1 MNQPHRNSAVDISF
15 GSPTQ
20 LLSVD
25 DIVLIFHFS
34 NSTSDKKYH
43 TMSIT
48 GNATGVSHI
57 LKCVLC

>member
-1 MNQPHRNSAVDISF
+1 MDISF

-48 GNATGVSHI
+48 GNATGVSQM